1 VGYLIQAG
9 DGSVPDTTVSV
20 TDEAWKDLIGHAS
33 EGGYSAPH
41 LWELKRRDEPIRISD
56 DEAKTLHRALSKAL
70 HTSLTDVPTIDP
82 TGERLD
88 RDTVHRVRYVLRH
101 SDIHLERTPYWK

>member
-9 DGSVPDTTVSV
+9 DGSVPDTTVVV

-33 EGGYSAPH
+33 AGGYSAPH
-41 LWELKRRDEPIRISD
+41 LWELKRSDESVRISD
-56 DEAKTLHRALSKAL
+56 DEAKRLHDALSNAL
-70 HTSLTDVPTIDP
+70 HTSLTDVPTFDHDS
-82 TGERLD
+82 ERLD

-101 SDIHLERTPYWK
+101 SDIHLERTPYWR

>member
-1 VGYLIQAG
+1 MGYLIQAG

-88 RDTVHRVRYVLRH
+88 RDTVDRVRYVLRH